1 MGRMED
7 RKTTGIVFNIQKYS
21 VHDGPGIRTIAFLKG
36 CHLRCR
42 WCSNPESQQAHPE
55 VAVNNNR
62 CIGTDKCSY
71 CMDAC
76 NKGAL
81 YRDGTKIA
89 LHREMCRGC
98 EDLVCARACPAQG
111 LNIYG
116 SVKTVDEVM
125 TVVQQDAPFY
135 ARSGGGMTLSGGEPF
150 MQGRFALALLRE
162 ARARFIRTA
171 VETCGMCEQNVLLEC
186 ARYLNY
192 VLFDV
197 KHMNSEKHKEQTGMP
212 NKQILSN
219 LQALVREFPDKPI
232 LCRTPIVP
240 GFNDKVEEVRDIAE
254 FVASLGDHV
263 QYEMLPYHRLGTQ
276 KYEFLNR
283 EVPMGEVQLNNLRFR
298 NLQRVAHDIL
308 KSRLVIAK

>member
-7 RKTTGIVFNIQKYS
+7 KKTTGIVFNIQKYS

-42 WCSNPESQQAHPE
+42 WCSNPESQHAQPE

-71 CMDAC
+71 CIDAC
-76 NKGAL
+76 PRGAL
-81 YRDGTKIA
+81 HRDGTKIA
-89 LHREMCRGC
+89 MDRETCRGC
-98 EDLVCARACPAQG
+98 DDLVCARACPAQG

-116 SVKTVDEVM
+116 EVKTVDQVL
-125 TVVQQDAPFY
+125 TTVQQDAPFY

-171 VETCGMCEQNVLLEC
+171 VETCGMCEQSVLLEC
-186 ARYLNY
+186 AQHLNY

-197 KHMNSEKHKEQTGMP
+197 KHMDPEKHRQQTGMP
-212 NKQILSN
+212 NQQILSN

-240 GFNDKVEEVRDIAE
+240 GFNDKGPEVRAIAE

-283 EVPMGEVQLNNLRFR
+283 EVPMGDVQLSDRRFKA
-298 NLQRVAHDIL
+298 LQNVAHGVL
-308 KSRLVIAK
+308 KSRLVVAR